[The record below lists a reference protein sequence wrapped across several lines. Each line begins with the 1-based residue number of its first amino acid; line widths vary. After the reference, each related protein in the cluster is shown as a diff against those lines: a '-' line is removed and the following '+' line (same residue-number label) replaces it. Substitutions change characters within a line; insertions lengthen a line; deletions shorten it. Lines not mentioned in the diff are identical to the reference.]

1 MMPTCDDTMALSE
14 SRLLAQYSLRDSGLI
29 TLTSLPDSSGSTREM
44 SVSPE
49 WLFLILEAEW
59 FRSCMGLPGRELL
72 RALEMKESAFR
83 LLAKWL
89 DTCAG
94 SSGRLH

>member
-29 TLTSLPDSSGSTREM
+29 TLTSLPDSSGFTREM

-59 FRSCMGLPGRELL
+59 FRSCMGLPGRELS
-72 RALEMKESAFR
+72 RALRMKANTYK
-83 LLAKWL
+83 LLGRWL
-89 DTCAG
+89 HTCAG
-94 SSGRLH
+94 SSGKLH

>member
-1 MMPTCDDTMALSE
+1 MPPTCDDTMVLSE
-14 SRLLAQYSLRDSGLI
+14 SRLLAQYSLAANGSI
-29 TLTSLPDSSGSTREM
+29 TLVSRPDSSGSTRELN
-44 SVSPE
+44 VSPE

-59 FRSCMGLPGRELL
+59 FRSCMGLPGRELS

>member
-1 MMPTCDDTMALSE
+1 MMLTSDDT
-14 SRLLAQYSLRDSGLI
+14 RLLCARRLRAQFSLARGGLI
-29 TLTSLPDSSGSTREM
+29 TLVSKPDSSGSTRAL

-49 WLFLILEAEW
+49 WLFLMLEAEW
-59 FRSCMGLPGRELL
+59 FRSCMGLHGRELL
-72 RALEMKESAFR
+72 RALRLKESTLK
-83 LLAKWL
+83 LLLKWL